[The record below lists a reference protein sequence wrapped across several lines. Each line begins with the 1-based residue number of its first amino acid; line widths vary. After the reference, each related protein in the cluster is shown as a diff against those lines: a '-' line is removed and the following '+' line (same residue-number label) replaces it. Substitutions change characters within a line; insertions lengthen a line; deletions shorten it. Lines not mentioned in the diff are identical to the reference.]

1 MLFGLCFTLMQ
12 YNRVVLKV
20 GRQRDHGTGFTKN
33 MDLMINLGSKV
44 MLRIFNF
51 NKNPRYFQN
60 FDSLGDSEQ
69 IPALSFHMRASN
81 HLMWKPYYLD
91 MFKYSVWFTLHY
103 SSICL
108 FSCYV

>member
-60 FDSLGDSEQ
+60 FDSLGDSAQ

-91 MFKYSVWFTLHY
+91 MFKYSV
-103 SSICL
+103 
-108 FSCYV
+108 